1 MAFIKYREGTSYPS
15 FLASEVGIRTKT
27 RQIEESMGTD
37 GIVKPGTIYPADGAN
52 AEGLVFETVDVSS
65 GAVPGPVMTA
75 GEVYEDQLPAKPS
88 EAAKT
93 AMQKLGMVFIPTKP
107 KTERP

>member
-37 GIVKPGTIYPADGAN
+37 GIIKPGTIYPADGAD
-52 AEGLVFETVDVSS
+52 AEGLVFETVDVSL
-65 GAVPGPVMTA
+65 GAVPGPVLT
-75 GEVYEDQLPAKPS
+75 GGVVYEYELLALPWV
-88 EAAKT
+88 AAKT
-93 AMQKLGMVFIPTKP
+93 ALQKLGMFFFPTKP